1 MKIIEALTRI
11 FLVLVIAGSVL
22 SPDCFAQAAG
32 REEKAVPSE
41 AQAAPE
47 LKASKDKLSYAL
59 GMALGNQFRKQSI
72 EVDPELYVRGLKD
85 ALSGGKTLLTEA
97 EARAAVNAMQL
108 DLKKKKTAPQGA
120 LTGMKI
126 SFQLD
131 PRITR
136 STYSGDRWIS
146 PPTFIQVGLPDV
158 KEISVPARCEGLD
171 AQGMPLAVN
180 PQWIPSDPGMVAVS
194 PGQGKEV
201 KITVK
206 RAGQSGLE
214 VVSQGVSKK
223 MTVKAAYKGNAMQ
236 VEITQ

>member
-1 MKIIEALTRI
+1 MKIIEAITKI
-11 FLVLVIAGSVL
+11 FSILVLAGSLL

-32 REEKAVPSE
+32 QVDKAVPLA

-47 LKASKDKLSYAL
+47 LKDSKNKLSYAL
-59 GMALGNQFRKQSI
+59 GMALGNRFREQSI
-72 EVDPELYVRGLKD
+72 EVDLDHYVQGLKD
-85 ALSGGKTLLTEA
+85 ALSGGKTLLTET
-97 EARAAVNAMQL
+97 EARDAVNALQI

-120 LTGMKI
+120 VTDMKI
-126 SFQLD
+126 SFKMD

-136 STYSGDRWIS
+136 STYSGERWIS
-146 PPTFIQVGLPDV
+146 PPTFIQAGLPDV
-158 KEISVPARCEGLD
+158 KEMSVEARCEGLD
-171 AQGMPLAVN
+171 AKGMPVA
-180 PQWIPSDPGMVAVS
+180 PQWIPSDPEMVAVS

-214 VVSQGVSKK
+214 VASQGGSKK
-223 MTVKAAYKGNAMQ
+223 LSIKAAYKGNAMQ